1 MATFDR
7 IYDYQDCQIHVFEG
21 DDSDMNWN
29 KEITIT
35 LIGEGRE
42 GNLILTPLWNLEDA
56 EEEDIKEYKN
66 NYDEG
71 DYFQQ
76 TFNVR
81 PPRTGIGTILHDF
94 LLEYKHEFGVQNVFS
109 TYHPEDGHHISN
121 DARAFWESRV
131 ALERAIYMEE
141 LNRFK
146 TVEPI
151 N

>member
-1 MATFDR
+1 MPTFDR
-7 IYDYQDCQIHVFEG
+7 TYEYRDCQIRIFEG

-35 LIGEGRE
+35 LTGQDRE
-42 GNLILTPLWNLEDA
+42 GNLILTPLWNLDGAED
-56 EEEDIKEYKN
+56 EDIKDYKN
-66 NYDEG
+66 NFGKG

-81 PPRTGIGTILHDF
+81 PTRMGIGSILHNF
-94 LLEYKHEFGVQNVFS
+94 LLEFKNDFGVENVFS

-131 ALERAIYMEE
+131 ELERATYIEE

-146 TVEPI
+146 SVEP